1 MNEPIYQIDLVPQ
14 FEDGKWVVR
23 ESVLEEDGDEVGEV
37 VEEYRFEKESDADDF
52 IDRWMAENY

>member
-37 VEEYRFEKESDADDF
+37 IEEYHFKTEREADDF
-52 IDRWMAENY
+52 IDRWMADNY